1 MAAIS
6 SITTKTSLPAGSSNY
21 VAEAKGEKDS
31 QTALLPKEVSVKTIG
46 IVGGIGPESTIEYY
60 RLIIKSYVE
69 RIPDGSYP
77 PIIINSI
84 DLKRLLDL
92 VTANELAV
100 LTKYLVSEIQRLGR
114 AGAECGL
121 VAANTPHIV
130 FDEVR
135 RQSPIP
141 LISIVE
147 ATCAAA
153 KTLGLRKLGLFGPRF
168 TMQGRFYPDVF
179 SKEGIALAV
188 PSEADQAFIHHIYFN
203 ELVKGT
209 VLPETRERLFTIVD
223 RLKER
228 AGIQGLIL
236 GGTELSLILRDA
248 SIRDIPVLDTTKIH
262 AKAIVAEALSQ

>member
-1 MAAIS
+1 VCA
-6 SITTKTSLPAGSSNY
+6 
-21 VAEAKGEKDS
+21 
-31 QTALLPKEVSVKTIG
+31 VKTIG
-46 IVGGIGPESTIEYY
+46 IIGGIGPESTIEYY
-60 RLIIKSYVE
+60 RLIIASYVE

-77 PIIINSI
+77 SIIINSI
-84 DLKRLLDL
+84 DLKKLLEM
-92 VTANELAV
+92 VAANELAE
-100 LTKYLVSEIQRLGR
+100 LTEYLVSEIQRLAR

-135 RQSPIP
+135 RKSPIP

-147 ATCAAA
+147 ATCDVA
-153 KTLGLRKLGLFGPRF
+153 KALGLRKLGLFGARF

-179 SKEGIALAV
+179 SKEGIALAI
-188 PSEADQAFIHHIYFN
+188 PDETDQAYIHHIYFS

-228 AGIQGLIL
+228 EGIQGLIL

-248 SIRDIPVLDTTKIH
+248 TVQGIPVLDTSKIH
-262 AKAIVAEALSQ
+262 AKAIVAEALAQ